1 MNKYLKISLIVV
13 CVLAA
18 GFLVWQI
25 VARVNESKKIND
37 DLNKSVEIFSKGDGS
52 ATTQGQPT
60 KNGTNTPDS
69 TAGTQI
75 TIDKIG
81 ITAPIINN
89 VDGNNMQTYL
99 TALEGGVAHLA
110 KTALPGESG
119 NTVIFGHS
127 SYYKAKPGNYKTIFA
142 KLNQLVSGDTIKVT
156 RENKDYSYK
165 VSESKIVKP
174 EDVSVVSQD
183 KSKKQLTLITCWP
196 PKTTT
201 SRMVVSATLQ

>member
-25 VARVNESKKIND
+25 VIIVNKNNNPTLPPST
-37 DLNKSVEIFSKGDGS
+37 KSEIFDQTDSDISQSQNTTADNSGS
-52 ATTQGQPT
+52 E
-60 KNGTNTPDS
+60 K
-69 TAGTQI
+69 I
-75 TIDKIG
+75 IIDKIG

-89 VDGNNMQTYL
+89 VDGNNMQAYL

-119 NTVIFGHS
+119 NSVIFGHS

-142 KLNQLVSGDTIKVT
+142 KLNLLASGDTIKVT
-156 RENKDYSYK
+156 RENKNYSYK
-165 VSESKIVKP
+165 ISETKIVKP
-174 EDVSVVSQD
+174 EDISVVSQD

-201 SRMVVSATLQ
+201 SRMVIVANLE